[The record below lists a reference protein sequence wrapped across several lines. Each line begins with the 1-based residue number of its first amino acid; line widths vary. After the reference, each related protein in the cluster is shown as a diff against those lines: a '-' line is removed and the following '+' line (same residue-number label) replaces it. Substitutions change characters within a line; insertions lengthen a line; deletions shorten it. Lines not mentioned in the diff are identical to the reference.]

1 MLSNGLVTRGEGI
14 PLPSFPGFASQ
25 NGRVNLRSHIL
36 RPFDLA
42 DPWNRGVLA
51 LSALAGVVGAYLT
64 ISQDREPLL
73 AVQAGGTAL
82 LSWALCREL
91 DPDRQV
97 PAIALTL
104 FGGGWALLGNET
116 AILPFAG
123 LLLVA
128 RLLVES
134 TGRRPLPTDLAV
146 VAVIASVISFT
157 PLGWVMGFG
166 LAVAIYVDDRMSEE
180 SNPAALIAAMAAAA
194 GSSVVASLTDAFP
207 RAMPSFRPIFIASL
221 GLIAVITALREPVDP
236 VSFVDSRNKRFLRRD
251 RVHAGRVT
259 AGILVF
265 IGSVVAGDSAP
276 AVVPMALVIVTA
288 LASTEVERLQ
298 RTTPGSV

>member
-1 MLSNGLVTRGEGI
+1 MLSNGLVTSRQGI
-14 PLPSFPGFASQ
+14 PLPSFPGLSLQ
-25 NGRVNLRSHIL
+25 NGKVQIRSHIA
-36 RPFDLA
+36 RPFDLS
-42 DPWNRGVLA
+42 DPWNRAVLA
-51 LSALAGVVGAYLT
+51 LSPIAAVIGAYLT
-64 ISQDREPLL
+64 IFQDREPFL
-73 AVQAGGTAL
+73 AVQAGGTAF

-97 PAIALTL
+97 PAIVLTV
-104 FGGGWALLGNET
+104 FGGGWALLGDET

-166 LAVAIYVDDRMSEE
+166 VAVAVYVDDRMAET
-180 SNPAALIAAMAAAA
+180 SNRAALIAAMAAAV

-207 RAMPSFRPIFIASL
+207 REMPSFRPILIASL
-221 GLIAVITALREPVDP
+221 GMVAVIAVLREPVDP

-259 AGILVF
+259 AAILVF
-265 IGSVVAGDSAP
+265 IGSVVAGQGAL

-298 RTTPGSV
+298 RATPGSV